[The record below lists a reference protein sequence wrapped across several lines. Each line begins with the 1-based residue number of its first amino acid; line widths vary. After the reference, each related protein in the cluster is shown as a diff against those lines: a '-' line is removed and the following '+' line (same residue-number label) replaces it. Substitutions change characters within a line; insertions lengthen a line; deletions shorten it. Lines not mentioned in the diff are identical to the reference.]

1 MDALVNKIDGCNECY
16 HTVSNKGRTTI
27 LTNII
32 NLQAARRVRRQTKAH
47 GITLCQSGFH
57 KWQTV
62 AGQRFDVK
70 QGKLVT
76 TERCTRCNEERTK
89 LT

>member
-1 MDALVNKIDGCNECY
+1 MADIVNLD
-16 HTVSNKGRTTI
+16 S
-27 LTNII
+27 
-32 NLQAARRVRRQTKAH
+32 ARRRHRQSRAD

-57 KWQTV
+57 KWQAM

-70 QGKLVT
+70 QGRLVT
-76 TERCTRCNEERTK
+76 TERCTRCNMERTK

>member
-1 MDALVNKIDGCNECY
+1 MGSGGGKRGCNQAAQV
-16 HTVSNKGRTTI
+16 TFPAN
-27 LTNII
+27 LAMTNIV
-32 NLQAARRVRRQTKAH
+32 NLDSTRRKHRQSKAD

-57 KWQTV
+57 KWQTM

-76 TERCTRCNEERTK
+76 TERCARCNIERTK

>member
-1 MDALVNKIDGCNECY
+1 M
-16 HTVSNKGRTTI
+16 
-27 LTNII
+27 TNIV
-32 NLQAARRVRRQTKAH
+32 NLNAARRERRQSKAD

-57 KWQTV
+57 KWHAVT
-62 AGQRFDVK
+62 GQRFDVK

-76 TERCTRCNEERTK
+76 TERCTRCKLERTK